1 MAEINPEAL
10 DKYLLLFCA
19 PCLDVETVIL
29 KYKMYFTTLQH
40 GEEDKLQLP

>member
-1 MAEINPEAL
+1 MAEINPEAPA
-10 DKYLLLFCA
+10 KYLLFRT

-29 KYKMYFTTLQH
+29 KYKMYFTPLQH